1 MNQLFNKKKKKKK
14 KKPSQDTFI
23 ISHKHILP
31 NRTGNSLQRLM
42 RLTLLIVVLHILQRS
57 KRRLDGEVE
66 ALVPGIGE
74 RLAHGRAED
83 VGFSVLLLSE
93 CSYSWR

>member
-1 MNQLFNKKKKKKK
+1 MNQLFNKKKKKK

-31 NRTGNSLQRLM
+31 NRTGNSLRLM